1 MSTHHWHS
9 VAAIEVMQKR
19 ARMLQSIRA
28 FFVERDVME
37 VDTPSIS
44 IAAVTDLH
52 IESFVTSMQHQ
63 NYYLQTSPEYPMK
76 RLLASGYPSI
86 YQICKVYRCEEQ
98 GRFHNPEFTML
109 EWYRLGFDY
118 KQLMD
123 EVSSLLDLLSKESEL
138 SAQSDKISYQQAFL
152 KSVDID
158 PLSASVEDCR
168 QCCVQQQIEVPQ
180 GMADDNVDEWLD
192 WILTQAVTPAFNQT
206 GFTIL
211 YDYPAS
217 QCALATISED
227 GSVAE
232 RFEVFYGELELANG
246 FNELTDADEQRQ
258 RFETDNK
265 KRQLAG
271 LNAMPIDEYFLQALE
286 AGFPKC
292 AGVAIGLDRLLM
304 VLTGK
309 AEISDVLAFPFD
321 RA

>member
-1 MSTHHWHS
+1 MSTQNWQS
-9 VAAIEVMQKR
+9 VAELETMKKR

-28 FFVERDVME
+28 FFVERDVLE
-37 VDTPSIS
+37 VDTPSLS

-52 IESFVTSMQHQ
+52 IESFVTNMQRQ
-63 NYYLQTSPEYPMK
+63 SYYLHTSPEYPMK

-98 GRFHNPEFTML
+98 GVFHNPEFTML

-118 KQLMD
+118 KQLMG
-123 EVSSLLDLLSKESEL
+123 EVSCLLELLSAECDLNIPLEKVT
-138 SAQSDKISYQQAFL
+138 YQQAFMQNI
-152 KSVDID
+152 SID
-158 PLSASVEDCR
+158 PLNTTVEKCR
-168 QCCVQQQIEVPQ
+168 QCCLQQQIEIPQ
-180 GMADDNVDEWLD
+180 GMSDDNLDEWLD
-192 WILTQAVTPAFNQT
+192 WLLTQAVAPAFNAK

-217 QCALATISED
+217 QCALASISND

-246 FNELTDADEQRQ
+246 FNELTDASEQRA
-258 RFETDNK
+258 RFEGDNK
-265 KRQLAG
+265 KRQQAG
-271 LNAMPIDEYFLQALE
+271 LETMPIDENFLQALE

-304 VLTGK
+304 VLTGEE
-309 AEISDVLAFPFD
+309 AISDVLAFPFD

>member
-1 MSTHHWHS
+1 MSFDNWKAVS
-9 VAAIEVMQKR
+9 GIENMKKR

-28 FFVERDVME
+28 FFVERDVLE

-52 IESFVTSMQHQ
+52 IESFVTEMQHQ

-86 YQICKVYRCEEQ
+86 YQICKVYRKEEQ
-98 GRFHNPEFTML
+98 GLFHNPEFSML

-118 KQLMD
+118 RQLME
-123 EVSSLLDLLSKESEL
+123 EVIALLELLSAESGLKTSVE
-138 SAQSDKISYQQAFL
+138 KVSYQQAFIQH
-152 KSVDID
+152 VDIN
-158 PLSASVEDCR
+158 PLHTTVEKCR
-168 QCCVQQQIEVPQ
+168 QCCLKQQIEVPQ
-180 GMADDNVDEWLD
+180 GMSDDNVDEWLD
-192 WILTQAVTPAFNQT
+192 WILTQAVAPAFNKK

-217 QCALATISED
+217 QCALATISKD

-246 FNELTDADEQRQ
+246 FNELTDASEQRQ
-258 RFETDNK
+258 RFENDNK
-265 KRQLAG
+265 KRLENGLEVLPLDENFLA
-271 LNAMPIDEYFLQALE
+271 ALE
-286 AGFPKC
+286 AGLPEC

-309 AEISDVLAFPFD
+309 AVISEVLAFPFD
-321 RA
+321 RV

>member
-1 MSTHHWHS
+1 MSTQHWQS
-9 VAAIEVMQKR
+9 VAEIELMQKR

-28 FFVERDVME
+28 FFVQLDVME
-37 VDTPSIS
+37 VDTPSMS
-44 IAAVTDLH
+44 QASVTDLH
-52 IESFVTSMQHQ
+52 IESFVTSMQQQ

-98 GRFHNPEFTML
+98 GIFHNPEFIML

-118 KQLMD
+118 KQLMH
-123 EVSSLLDLLSKESEL
+123 EVSSLFDLLSKENEL
-138 SAQSDKISYQQAFL
+138 STQTDKISYQQAFMQ
-152 KSVDID
+152 SVGID
-158 PLSASVEDCR
+158 PLATSVEDCR
-168 QCCVQQQIEVPQ
+168 QCCVQQQIDVPQ
-180 GMADDNVDEWLD
+180 GMSDDNVDEWLD
-192 WILTQAVTPAFNQT
+192 WILTQAVAPAFNQT

-217 QCALATISED
+217 QCALATISAD

-246 FNELTDADEQRQ
+246 FNELTDAHEQRQ
-258 RFETDNK
+258 RFEADNK

-271 LNAMPIDEYFLQALE
+271 LDVMPIDEHFLQALE

>member
-1 MSTHHWHS
+1 MSTHHWQS
-9 VAAIEVMQKR
+9 VATIEVVQKR

-28 FFVERDVME
+28 FFVKRDVME

-98 GRFHNPEFTML
+98 GGFHNPEFTML

-123 EVSSLLDLLSKESEL
+123 EVSTLLDLLSKESDL
-138 SAQSDKISYQQAFL
+138 STQSDKIRYQQAFMR
-152 KSVDID
+152 SVDID

-180 GMADDNVDEWLD
+180 GMADDNIDEWLD
-192 WILTQAVTPAFNQT
+192 WILTQAVAPAFNQT

-271 LNAMPIDEYFLQALE
+271 LNVMPIDECFLQALE

>member
-1 MSTHHWHS
+1 MNTHKWQS
-9 VAAIEVMQKR
+9 VAELESMKKR

-28 FFVERDVME
+28 FFVERDVLE
-37 VDTPSIS
+37 VDTPSLS
-44 IAAVTDLH
+44 ASAATDLH
-52 IESFVTSMQHQ
+52 IESFMTAMQRQ
-63 NYYLQTSPEYPMK
+63 SYYLHTSPEYPMK

-86 YQICKVYRCEEQ
+86 YQICKVYRREEQ
-98 GRFHNPEFTML
+98 GVFHNPEFTML

-123 EVSSLLDLLSKESEL
+123 EVQDLLAALSVECGLIASSK
-138 SAQSDKISYQQAFL
+138 KISYQQAFMQTL
-152 KSVDID
+152 QID
-158 PLSASVEDCR
+158 PLNTTIDECR
-168 QCCVQQQIEVPQ
+168 QCCLQQQIEIPQ
-180 GMADDNVDEWLD
+180 GMSDQHLDDWLD
-192 WILTQAVTPAFNQT
+192 WILTQAVAPAFNQN

-246 FNELTDADEQRQ
+246 FNELTDAKEQRA
-258 RFETDNK
+258 RFESDKN
-265 KRQLAG
+265 KRQQAG
-271 LNAMPIDEYFLQALE
+271 LELMPIDENFLQALE

-304 VLTGK
+304 VLTAK
-309 AEISDVLAFPFD
+309 QAISDVLAFPFD